1 MIKADGMPIDDLN
14 RELGRLDGR
23 VSAME
28 SRADRFETAVN
39 GGLAMVN
46 KKLDDVQSTLN
57 QGRGGF
63 RMAHI
68 IFALALAAASLL
80 LGTHMPHLL

>member
-1 MIKADGMPIDDLN
+1 MMKADGMPVDDLN

-23 VSAME
+23 VAAIE

-46 KKLDDVQSTLN
+46 KKLDDVQTTLN
-57 QGRGGF
+57 QGRGGLRVAHVLIALVIAIAALF
-63 RMAHI
+63 AGAHI
-68 IFALALAAASLL
+68 
-80 LGTHMPHLL
+80 PHIP